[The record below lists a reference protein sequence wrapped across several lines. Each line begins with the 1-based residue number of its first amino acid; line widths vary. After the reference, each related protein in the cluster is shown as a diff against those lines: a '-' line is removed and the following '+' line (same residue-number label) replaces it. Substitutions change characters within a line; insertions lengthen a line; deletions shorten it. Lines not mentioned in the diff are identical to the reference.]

1 MPASKTDAQLIVMG
15 GREVE
20 INGETKVLFYDHT
33 AQCVMGHEFRKAG
46 FKSGIAAIGEHY
58 GDYQTAI
65 ILLWS
70 GLIHYGKGQTIKDFG
85 NAFLDYNKNFSASIS
100 KLTELMVEAIYAL
113 NRQGP
118 EPVEGESK
126 APLAPKKKKK
136 SVTKRSGKGS

>member
-1 MPASKTDAQLIVMG
+1 MPASKTDARLIAMG

-20 INGETKVLFYDHT
+20 INGETKVLFYDHE

-46 FKSGIAAIGEHY
+46 FKGGLAAIGENY
-58 GDYQTAI
+58 GDYSTAI

-70 GLIHYGKGQTIKDFG
+70 GLIHYGKGQTIENFG
-85 NAFLDYNKNFSASIS
+85 NAFLDYNKSFATSIN

-118 EPVEGESK
+118 EPVDGESK
-126 APLAPKKKKK
+126 APLAAKKKKK
-136 SVTKRSGKGS
+136 SAMKKSGRSS